1 MKCENCGAQLDEG
14 VTLCPEC
21 GVEIVAAEEVI
32 VEEIAPVS
40 EEMPDCVEEEI
51 LEDQAEEFE
60 VEEAETSDGEET
72 EEIDYEE
79 KEEVV
84 PAKTKTAWWK
94 LVLLGVGI
102 LAAAV
107 LFVALILKDQ
117 GIDPNPAH
125 WFGSSDA
132 VRDSE
137 YPLTRKSYTASEK
150 NIEKQIAAVVAENG
164 DLQMTNGQLQ
174 ILYWTGVYEFINQY
188 QYYLDSMGLDIYQPL
203 DEQNSAEGITWQQ
216 FFLENAFYNWHKYS
230 ALVQQAKKDGHEL
243 SEAQKKQLDE
253 LADNMETMAQTN
265 GFESVAQMIQKELG
279 PLCDMDSYMEYMT
292 TYTLAV
298 DYFNTQYE
306 SMKPTDEQVE
316 AYFTANE
323 QALAQ
328 QGITKESKLYNV
340 RHILIEPEGGTE
352 GEDGVKTYTDEEWEA
367 CRVKAQQMLD
377 TWLAE
382 DGTEDGFAQLAM
394 DNSTDGGSSTNGG
407 LYEGLSE
414 STNFVQEFKDWYL
427 DKDRK
432 AGDTGLVK
440 SVYGYHIMY
449 FSAAQTNWYSECYN
463 ALMME
468 MSEQFVQECMAAWPI
483 TMDDRKVAVGTVTFE
498 QN

>member
-1 MKCENCGAQLDEG
+1 MKCEKCGVLLDEG

-21 GVEIVAAEEVI
+21 CAEIAVAEEVA
-32 VEEIAPVS
+32 VEGIAPVT
-40 EEMPDCVEEEI
+40 EETTVCVEGETTETQTEESSVEENEI
-51 LEDQAEEFE
+51 EEAGDKDAEEAAP
-60 VEEAETSDGEET
+60 V
-72 EEIDYEE
+72 
-79 KEEVV
+79 KV
-84 PAKTKTAWWK
+84 KTAWWK
-94 LVLLGVGI
+94 LVLLGVGV
-102 LAAAV
+102 LAAV
-107 LFVALILKDQ
+107 ILFVALILKDQ

-125 WFGSSDA
+125 WFGSSAA

-150 NIEKQIAAVVAENG
+150 NIDKQIAAVVAENG

-188 QYYLDSMGLDIYQPL
+188 QYYLESMGLDIYQPL
-203 DEQNSAEGITWQQ
+203 DEQNSAEGVTWQQ

-243 SEAQKKQLDE
+243 SEAQQKQLDE
-253 LADNMETMAQTN
+253 LAANMESMAQTN
-265 GFESVAQMIQKELG
+265 GFTSVVQMIQKELG
-279 PLCDMDSYMEYMT
+279 PLCDMDSYMDYME

-306 SMKPTDEQVE
+306 NMKPTDEQVE

-352 GEDGVKTYTDEEWEA
+352 DENGQKTYTDEQWQA
-367 CRVKAQQMLD
+367 CLQKAQQMLD

-382 DGTEDGFAQLAM
+382 DGTEDGFAQLAK
-394 DNSTDGGSSTNGG
+394 DNSADGGSSTNGG

-432 AGDTGLVK
+432 VGDTGLVK

-449 FSAAQTNWYSECYN
+449 FSAAETNWYSECYN

-483 TMDDRKVAVGTVTFE
+483 TMNDRKVAIGTVTFE
-498 QN
+498 QQ